1 MDEAGRVVVPRAL
14 RERLGL
20 VAGPVELEVDG
31 SGLHLSPVIA
41 DDPLVHLDGR
51 LVIAPGGSLLVGD
64 DVRALRDADR
74 R

>member
-14 RERLGL
+14 RERLGP
-20 VAGPVELEVDG
+20 VADPVELEVDG
-31 SGLHLSPVIA
+31 SGKRLSPGLAA
-41 DDPLVHLDGR
+41 DLLAHLDGR
-51 LVIAPGGSLLVGD
+51 LVIAPGGSPLADD